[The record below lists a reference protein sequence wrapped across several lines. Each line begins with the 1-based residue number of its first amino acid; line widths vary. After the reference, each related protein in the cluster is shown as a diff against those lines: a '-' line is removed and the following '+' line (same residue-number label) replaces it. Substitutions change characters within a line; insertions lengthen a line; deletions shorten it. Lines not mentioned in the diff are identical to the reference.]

1 MTASPSMNLQ
11 EAICLRTAARS
22 KTGPASRLSL
32 NSPTSPKDPQ
42 KSPCSTASFIFSKS
56 NKRVVIKT
64 KPALEDMATV
74 QKVAGEAKWVKK
86 EVKVPPPVARK
97 PKTKGKEIE
106 DSEGTEQTAGQ
117 EALQDGVKDATEKTN
132 GTAGTVEGG
141 ETPST

>member
-11 EAICLRTAARS
+11 EAIRLRTAARS

-56 NKRVVIKT
+56 NKRVVIET
-64 KPALEDMATV
+64 KPAPEDMATV
-74 QKVAGEAKWVKK
+74 Q
-86 EVKVPPPVARK
+86 KVPPPVARK

-117 EALQDGVKDATEKTN
+117 EALQDGVNDATEKTN
-132 GTAGTVEGG
+132 GTAGTVEG

>member
-1 MTASPSMNLQ
+1 
-11 EAICLRTAARS
+11 
-22 KTGPASRLSL
+22 
-32 NSPTSPKDPQ
+32 
-42 KSPCSTASFIFSKS
+42 
-56 NKRVVIKT
+56 
-64 KPALEDMATV
+64 MATI

-117 EALQDGVKDATEKTN
+117 EALQDGVNDATEKTN